1 MSILR
6 RDPLGE
12 FVSLRDAMNRL
23 MEESVVHSMGEMGV
37 RFPAIDMTETDD
49 NVIVKAELAGV
60 KLEDLDITV
69 EANTLTIRGEMKE
82 EREGQEEGKRIY
94 QERRYGAFSRSFTL
108 PTAIEAEEANADYE
122 DGILTLTLPKA
133 ETAKRKSI
141 EIKSK

>member
-1 MSILR
+1 MSILH

-23 MEESVVHSMGEMGV
+23 MEESFVRPLGEMGE
-37 RFPAIDMTETDD
+37 RFPVIDMTETDD
-49 NVIVKAELAGV
+49 NVVVKAEMAGV
-60 KLEDLDITV
+60 KPEDLDITV
-69 EANTLTIRGEMKE
+69 EANILTLRGEMQE
-82 EREGQEEGKRIY
+82 EREEKEEGKRIY

-108 PTAIEAEEANADYE
+108 PTAVKAEEAEADYE

>member
-6 RDPLGE
+6 RDPSGE

-23 MEESVVHSMGEMGV
+23 MEESFIHPLGEGGA

-49 NVIVKAELAGV
+49 NVIVKAEMAGV
-60 KLEDLDITV
+60 KPEDLDITV

-82 EREGQEEGKRIY
+82 EREEKEEGKRIY

-108 PTAIEAEEANADYE
+108 PTAIKAEEAEADYE
-122 DGILTLTLPKA
+122 NGVLTLTLPKA

-141 EIKSK
+141 EIKNN

>member
-1 MSILR
+1 
-6 RDPLGE
+6 
-12 FVSLRDAMNRL
+12 
-23 MEESVVHSMGEMGV
+23 
-37 RFPAIDMTETDD
+37 
-49 NVIVKAELAGV
+49 
-60 KLEDLDITV
+60 V